1 MSVHQ
6 VASSHFRRKMRGI
19 AHVTITPQLTY
30 TSNKPNSS
38 KQHDPQVF
46 CQSIAV
52 SCARWYLAVPEDLQ
66 RYSWWLR
73 IPVFTSWGWQFFP
86 LFTKVYTS
94 QVVVWDFFHQQ
105 YVDSFHPFPNIHNF
119 MTCSEP
125 QGHGSQVFEWHR
137 VMPKPP
143 TNPVYTIVYI
153 FIKTKCIVS
162 HSIYIY
168 LYLHLYTYT

>member
-1 MSVHQ
+1 MILKSS
-6 VASSHFRRKMRGI
+6 ASPSQFRVPGGIWRFQKICKGTVGGSEFLCSPVEVGSFSHYLQGFI
-19 AHVTITPQLTY
+19 HP
-30 TSNKPNSS
+30 
-38 KQHDPQVF
+38 
-46 CQSIAV
+46 
-52 SCARWYLAVPEDLQ
+52 RW
-66 RYSWWLR
+66 
-73 IPVFTSWGWQFFP
+73 F
-86 LFTKVYTS
+86 
-94 QVVVWDFFHQQ
+94 VWDFFHQQ

-162 HSIYIY
+162 YSIYI
-168 LYLHLYTYT
+168 